1 VDQFEIADNMDLPLI
16 LSEFEAYYEM
26 KFDKKPKL
34 VRKLANGEE
43 RIPRPRQPEGK
54 SLDVDKSHL
63 VRR

>member
-1 VDQFEIADNMDLPLI
+1 MDLPLI

-43 RIPRPRQPEGK
+43 RIIRPRPPEGGVN
-54 SLDVDKSHL
+54 S
-63 VRR
+63 RRMFHGSKY